1 VVEVCMVEEEVT
13 LAVDEVTLVELEV
26 VPPGGVTTE
35 PALKVELR
43 VPTLMLE

>member
-1 VVEVCMVEEEVT
+1 VLATLEVVDVRIVE
-13 LAVDEVTLVELEV
+13 DEVTLVELEV

-43 VPTLMLE
+43 APTLMLE